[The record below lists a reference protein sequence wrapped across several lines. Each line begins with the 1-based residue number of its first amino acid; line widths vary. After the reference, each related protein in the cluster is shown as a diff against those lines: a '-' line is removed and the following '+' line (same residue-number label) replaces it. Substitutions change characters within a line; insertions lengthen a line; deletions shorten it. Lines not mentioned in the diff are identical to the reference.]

1 MSLSAGS
8 AVDGAVADGCPRG
21 TPPAPLPLLHSNPF
35 YLHSHPFLRPPVG
48 DLGVDRHLYTWSS
61 PRMDELAVDA
71 GLTTTVF
78 VSGVGFM
85 GTRYVSSSMAWHRL
99 VIALGVGGTVLLLT
113 AVVGFEA
120 IGGDFPSVFYVLPI
134 ALLTAGAALAGTY
147 VALGRAIDR
156 RVASALAG
164 VAALAY
170 VVLLLQAVRYAI
182 AATRSSLPVDTIAL
196 LALAVAIV
204 VAGASWYYDAVPGG
218 G

>member
-1 MSLSAGS
+1 
-8 AVDGAVADGCPRG
+8 
-21 TPPAPLPLLHSNPF
+21 
-35 YLHSHPFLRPPVG
+35 
-48 DLGVDRHLYTWSS
+48 
-61 PRMDELAVDA
+61 
-71 GLTTTVF
+71 
-78 VSGVGFM
+78 
-85 GTRYVSSSMAWHRL
+85 MARHRL
-99 VIALGVGGTVLLLT
+99 VVALGVGGTVLLLT
-113 AVVGFEA
+113 AVVGFEV

-164 VAALAY
+164 VAAFAY

-196 LALAVAIV
+196 LALAVAFV

-218 G
+218 A